1 MSGVSEERASRTL
14 SHASPKQ
21 QQGRDRSMG
30 RPYTRSN
37 TPKSKLIADHIEK
50 SDEDVTQ
57 ALVTAG
63 AFVALADR
71 RLKAVERDELV
82 SFIDRQGFV
91 STASKRDLAEVFE
104 SRVRQLEATRSYDPV
119 VEALRPIAGSS
130 LSSIVVRTAERVA
143 AADREVHP
151 AETGALRVIRQIL
164 AGWKYRA
171 PGRR

>member
-1 MSGVSEERASRTL
+1 
-14 SHASPKQ
+14 
-21 QQGRDRSMG
+21 MG
-30 RPYTRSN
+30 RPYMRSN
-37 TPKSKLIADHIEK
+37 VPKSKLMADHIEQN
-50 SDEDVTQ
+50 DEDVMQ

-71 RLKAVERDELV
+71 RLKAIERDELV
-82 SFIDRQGFV
+82 SFIDRQGFL

-104 SRVRQLEATRSYDPV
+104 SRVRQFEATRSYDPL
-119 VEALRPIAGSS
+119 VEALRPVARSS

-143 AADREVHP
+143 AADQELHP

-164 AGWKYRA
+164 AGWRHGTP